1 MTRFSVAIL
10 GLALLALGLTAI
22 PATAYPPTSAECA
35 YFTPTGACTGHLEIT
50 GAPGTQFTVAAQQY
64 AGNYAPVASG
74 VIGSDGSA
82 AIDLPKIGP
91 SADCKPQYRVQMVHS
106 DCGPTIICAVA
117 TGPEDQIW
125 WLD

>member
-1 MTRFSVAIL
+1 MTRFSAAIV
-10 GLALLALGLTAI
+10 GLALVALCLTAI
-22 PATAYPPTSAECA
+22 PSTSAAPSTSAECA

-64 AGNYAPVASG
+64 GGNYAPAASG

-82 AIDLPKIGP
+82 AVDLPKIGP
-91 SADCKPQYRVQMVHS
+91 SSDCKPQYRVMMTRS
-106 DCGPTIICAVA
+106 DSTSTIICAVA
-117 TGPEDQIW
+117 PLDDGLW